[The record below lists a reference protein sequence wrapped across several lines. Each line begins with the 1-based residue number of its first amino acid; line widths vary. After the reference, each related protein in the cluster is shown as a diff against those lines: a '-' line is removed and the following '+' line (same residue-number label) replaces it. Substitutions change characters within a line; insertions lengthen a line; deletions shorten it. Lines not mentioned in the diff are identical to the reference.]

1 MSLDKSLA
9 WYFHSGKLRVA
20 LGVLIVAGV
29 AFTAGLI
36 SSDERVELVGN
47 VAALVALLVV
57 LLVGYTVSCPSCGLR
72 LAFHAMTTQGAGNW
86 VHQLSYARSCPRC
99 GFSPHAGEVSSNT
112 SLERTR
118 EG

>member
-1 MSLDKSLA
+1 MA
-9 WYFHSGKLRVA
+9 WSFHSGKLRAAFGA
-20 LGVLIVAGV
+20 LIIA
-29 AFTAGLI
+29 AFAFIAGLI

-47 VAALVALLVV
+47 VAALIALLVI

-72 LAFHAMTTQGAGNW
+72 LALHAMTTQGAGNW
-86 VHQLSYARSCPRC
+86 VNQFLYASSCPRC
-99 GFSPHAGEVSSNT
+99 GFRANAGEMSSNT